1 MIVKQVSFDRSK
13 LISGIDTIADAVKST
28 LGARGQT
35 VLIESEHHIGGL
47 TVTKDGVTVAKSI
60 NLLDPTEN
68 LAVMMMRQAAET
80 TATMAGDGTT
90 TAIVLAQAL
99 IHDARESIGKQQNK
113 TTILRE
119 IQSASRE
126 VISLLRKKS
135 KSVSGKTLHNV
146 ATISANNDVDL
157 GNIIAEAY
165 DTVGD
170 SGIVTVEN
178 SPGAETYCEV
188 VGGMRVN
195 RGYGSKHFVTDP
207 RKDECILDNPY
218 VLLTDQ
224 EIPTINSIEQILGPI
239 TQGNKSLLIIGNVS
253 DKVMTTLNVNKV
265 KGNIKVCV
273 IQPPQ
278 FGWKSH
284 ELMKD
289 LAVATGGR
297 YMSEDTGDDTQ
308 LIQMADLGRVD
319 KAIISQA
326 TTVLMKDPDPEIRS
340 SVDSLVAGLWEQHD
354 SAERQDD
361 KDFLKERMSVLTG
374 GIGVIH
380 VGASSDIE
388 QKEKRDRVDDAV
400 CATRAALEEGILPG
414 GGVALRDCSTQFTMD
429 DVMSDEAITARA
441 ILSRAMCAPFKRILD
456 NGGMECDRVD
466 TGFGMDVK
474 TGKVGSMMKMGIID
488 PTKVTIS
495 ALENA
500 VSVATTILSTNA
512 IITNIRDYESN
523 R

>member
-1 MIVKQVSFDRSK
+1 MIVKEVTFDRSR
-13 LISGIDTIADAVKST
+13 LIAGIDIIANAVRST
-28 LGARGQT
+28 LGARGRT
-35 VLIESEHHIGGL
+35 VLIESENHTGGI

-60 NLLDPTEN
+60 NLLDPAEN
-68 LAVMMMRQAAET
+68 LAVMMMRQAAES
-80 TATMAGDGTT
+80 TATAAGDGTT

-99 IHDARESIGKQQNK
+99 IKVAGEAITDQMN
-113 TTILRE
+113 TTSILRA
-119 IQSASRE
+119 IRSASSE
-126 VISLLRKKS
+126 VITSLRSSSKKVTG
-135 KSVSGKTLHNV
+135 KRLLSVAS
-146 ATISANNDVDL
+146 ISANNDSEL
-157 GNIIAEAY
+157 GGIIAEAY
-165 DTVGD
+165 SLVGD
-170 SGIVTVEN
+170 SGVVTVEN
-178 SPGAETYCEV
+178 SPGSETYCEV
-188 VGGMRVN
+188 VGGMRVA
-195 RGYGSKHFVTDP
+195 RGYTSKHFVTDP
-207 RKDECILDNPY
+207 KKEECVLENPY

-224 EIPTINSIEQILGPI
+224 EIPSITSIEHILGPVA
-239 TQGNKSLLIIGNVS
+239 QGNKSLLIVGNVAP
-253 DKVMTTLNVNKV
+253 KVLTTLNVNKV

-297 YMSEDTGDDTQ
+297 YMSEDTGDDAQ

-319 KAIISQA
+319 KAIVSQQN
-326 TTVLMKDPDPEIRS
+326 TVLMKDHED
-340 SVDSLVAGLWEQHD
+340 DSREAVKGLVEALWEQHD
-354 SAERQDD
+354 GAERQDD
-361 KDFLKERMSVLTG
+361 KNFLKERMAVLTG

-380 VGASSDIE
+380 VGADTDIE

-414 GGVALRDCSTQFTMD
+414 GGVALRDAAVFKSNG
-429 DVMSDEAITARA
+429 VGEDEKVGRA
-441 ILSRAMCAPFKRILD
+441 ILSRAMCAPFGQIIE
-456 NGGMECDRVD
+456 NGGM
-466 TGFGMDVK
+466 TYKGKGAMGHGLDVK
-474 TGKVGSMMKMGIID
+474 SGAEGDMLKMGIID

-512 IITNIRDYESN
+512 IITNVRDYEGD